1 MLPTHRV
8 STHPGEI
15 LSEDILV
22 PLGKSAGDLAAHIQE
37 PVGRVEAILR
47 CEEPVD
53 AELAWKLAMAFGTTP
68 QFWLNLR
75 SAHDLTRNR
84 PERTLAKFVG

>member
-68 QFWLNLR
+68 LFWLNLQ

-84 PERTLAKFVG
+84 PKRTLAKLVG

>member
-1 MLPTHRV
+1 MLPARRV

-22 PLGKSAGDLAAHIQE
+22 PLGRSAGDLAAHIQE

-68 QFWLNLR
+68 QFWLNLQ

-84 PERTLAKFVG
+84 PKRTLAKLVG